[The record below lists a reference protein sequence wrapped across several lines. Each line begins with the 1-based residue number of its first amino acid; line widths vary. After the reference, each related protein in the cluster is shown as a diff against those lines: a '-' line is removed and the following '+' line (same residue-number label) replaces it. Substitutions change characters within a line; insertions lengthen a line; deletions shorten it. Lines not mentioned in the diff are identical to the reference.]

1 LARASGG
8 GCRRT
13 GLPINIDTTPQTI
26 EVVAFTPGID
36 PHALQLSISPGVS
49 KDTLRVKVDGDNLL
63 IEGEG
68 SVAVPEAME
77 LVCAEIRA
85 PYYRRSFTLSR
96 ELDASKIEA
105 NLKDG
110 VLKLRIPK
118 AEEAKPRRIEI
129 NIG

>member
-1 LARASGG
+1 
-8 GCRRT
+8 
-13 GLPINIDTTPQTI
+13 
-26 EVVAFTPGID
+26 
-36 PHALQLSISPGVS
+36 
-49 KDTLRVKVDGDNLL
+49 LL

-105 NLKDG
+105 NPKDG